1 MDVFVKSLLED
12 WNLSEFASNFENE
25 GIDEYSFPLLDEETI
40 RLLIPKA
47 GPRLKFLKL
56 FRTTHT
62 AENKPDEIGSEKCDS
77 KTEEKSKGAQEDGNL
92 VKSSEAE
99 EVKNLGKTTS
109 TEELILKKIRIK
121 ELLERKLPEI
131 YLKLVAGVPG
141 SINITAK
148 YKINRA
154 VVDAYI
160 SNFDSQPTTQTKL
173 LLAKKIVECFPV
185 LKGLDGEGHEQW
197 FTAGSD
203 GSPARGFIA
212 ERFRNFRLRNLSTTE
227 RRELG
232 IPKKKRETPDVRKRF
247 SEDSSLTFLQRQ
259 QWLKENSEPK
269 EEVIL
274 LMGQTF
280 EGRRFQILENAG
292 NVFESWPRLLNQ
304 HIIDAEFNLLYEN
317 KGNSFCADFGLLA
330 TSLILQAKHCGRL
343 AAEQFANGLQLN
355 FATIEPSNEK
365 TCAALL
371 LLPLMLPEGGFKKKG
386 TKTRKIK
393 PTGAQSQDNFIQ
405 FLPVCSIFSQ
415 FISYIF
421 LSQS

>member
-1 MDVFVKSLLED
+1 MGQTFEGRRFQILENAGNVFESWPRLLNQHIIDAEFNLLYENKGNSFCADFGLLATSLIMQAKHCGRLAAEH
-12 WNLSEFASNFENE
+12 LISNISDE

-280 EGRRFQILENAG
+280 EGQRFQILENAG

-304 HIIDAEFNLLYEN
+304 HI
-317 KGNSFCADFGLLA
+317 K
-330 TSLILQAKHCGRL
+330 
-343 AAEQFANGLQLN
+343 
-355 FATIEPSNEK
+355 
-365 TCAALL
+365 
-371 LLPLMLPEGGFKKKG
+371 
-386 TKTRKIK
+386 
-393 PTGAQSQDNFIQ
+393 
-405 FLPVCSIFSQ
+405 
-415 FISYIF
+415 
-421 LSQS
+421 